1 MEKITYRLT
10 LDTFKG
16 GIQKVLRGVY
26 TGDVLSRR
34 VAISLS
40 AGSVP
45 CKISDEESIVSAVM
59 YVTKPSGVTNYG
71 NCEILDNVVYYD
83 IIQYDVDVEGIV
95 EMQLKVM
102 SEDSVLYAPVFAL
115 EVQQS
120 KNSDIIAEQS
130 PQFTALEAA
139 LAKAE
144 EVYRKRLVSI
154 ELTDDLVFIAHYG
167 DNSTYESDAIKNALA
182 FVDDAEK
189 ARVIAENE
197 RVLAEEQRVLAELE
211 RVLAEQRRDSNYNN
225 LWASL
230 NEVIEDTEELQR
242 YVESLVE
249 EGFITESR
257 VLELIEEHGGG
268 AVPDNVLVAS
278 EESAQTE
285 PAPKVNADL
294 FGGKTPSDF
303 ASAEDIENITNGTT
317 QVGNAKTLD
326 GHEAEYFAPKTDLA
340 NYLPL
345 TGGTLTKGSKITFE
359 KTDDSTLSGNVDI
372 SVSKNSFG
380 ISEKGGNIRGVTL
393 DLTECANWNGS
404 KFLHT
409 GNMTDHVLPL
419 SGGTTSGDIEVKGA
433 TGASRFKATS
443 LNGNYNMSLVATND
457 GYTGLYDTVNG
468 KWMAQHTPDGTN
480 TFNGTASGNLSLT
493 GGTVGDGDKLEPL
506 RLKGTTAALM
516 GFTKSDGGV
525 LGYLG
530 INGSGNPMFQDANNV
545 GRSLLHT
552 GNKPT
557 GTYTGD
563 GSAYKSIVIGGIGEY
578 VLVSTNIS
586 GQKSD
591 FVLVSY
597 NGYFGKVNGSLVSG
611 NNMYTT
617 TGGNLIIDSVSEFL
631 VSGRQYRYERL

>member
-102 SEDSVLYAPVFAL
+102 SADSVLYAPVFAL

-139 LAKAE
+139 LARAE

-211 RVLAEQRRDSNYNN
+211 RVLAEQGRDSNYNN

-294 FGGKTPSDF
+294 FGGKAPSDF
-303 ASAEDIENITNGTT
+303 ASAEDIEDIIDGTT
-317 QVGNAKTLD
+317 QVGNAETLD
-326 GHEAEYFAPKTDLA
+326 GHGVEYFAPLANLYFSGILDKQCKDVSIGENITAQELFGKETVTFFTNWHDSTNFPRAYGCGVVIPCLDPTDKEILYLLGDRLCAGALKYNDSTWIVTWGDQNATTADLA

-345 TGGTLTKGSKITFE
+345 IG
-359 KTDDSTLSGNVDI
+359 
-372 SVSKNSFG
+372 
-380 ISEKGGNIRGVTL
+380 
-393 DLTECANWNGS
+393 
-404 KFLHT
+404 
-409 GNMTDHVLPL
+409 
-419 SGGTTSGDIEVKGA
+419 
-433 TGASRFKATS
+433 
-443 LNGNYNMSLVATND
+443 
-457 GYTGLYDTVNG
+457 
-468 KWMAQHTPDGTN
+468 
-480 TFNGTASGNLSLT
+480 
-493 GGTVGDGDKLEPL
+493 GGTVE
-506 RLKGTTAALM
+506 
-516 GFTKSDGGV
+516 
-525 LGYLG
+525 
-530 INGSGNPMFQDANNV
+530 GSGVAPLTVRSWSASVYLNFENITEETV
-545 GRSLLHT
+545 GALGFYDVDTPVFVNSAYNKVYHLLHT

-557 GTYTGD
+557 GSYTGNGSAEQRTINIGGTGSFLLICESQNLGFVSNFGAVVFHVNGQQTKYFTSNELRFTDGILYMATAD
-563 GSAYKSIVIGGIGEY
+563 GSV
-578 VLVSTNIS
+578 N
-586 GQKSD
+586 
-591 FVLVSY
+591 Y
-597 NGYFGKVNGSLVSG
+597 NGANYVYLVP
-611 NNMYTT
+611 
-617 TGGNLIIDSVSEFL
+617 
-631 VSGRQYRYERL
+631 